1 MMNMSKSKKSGLGK
15 FIAGVA
21 VGAGL
26 GVLFAPKK
34 GSETREDLKKLFD
47 DMIKKIKDIKP
58 EEVKETIEKK
68 IDEIKKGLADLDKEK
83 VLAIA
88 KEKGMQLKEKC
99 EELVQLAIAKGT
111 PVLEKAAN
119 EVREKTIQAT
129 REVLVRLE
137 EADRKAKAKS

>member
-1 MMNMSKSKKSGLGK
+1 MSKSKKSGLGK

-99 EELVQLAIAKGT
+99 EELVVYAKEKGT
-111 PVLEKAAN
+111 PII
-119 EVREKTIQAT
+119 EKTAKELKT
-129 REVLVRLE
+129 KTADVVREVLAKLE
-137 EADRKAKAKS
+137 S

>member
-15 FIAGVA
+15 FVAGVA

-99 EELVQLAIAKGT
+99 EELVVYAKEKGT
-111 PVLEKAAN
+111 PII
-119 EVREKTIQAT
+119 EKTAKELKT
-129 REVLVRLE
+129 KTADVVREVLAKLE
-137 EADRKAKAKS
+137 S

>member
-99 EELVQLAIAKGT
+99 EELVVYAKEKGT
-111 PVLEKAAN
+111 PII
-119 EVREKTIQAT
+119 EKTAKELKT
-129 REVLVRLE
+129 KTADVVREVLAKLE
-137 EADRKAKAKS
+137 S